1 MSFLNDMEELERL
14 SLDYDSKHGPGK
26 ADEII
31 GSLMISHSTADQI
44 DIFKK
49 AAGREIIIDVDD
61 EALDAVKITY
71 K

>member
-1 MSFLNDMEELERL
+1 MEELERL
-14 SLDYDSKHGPGK
+14 AAEYDSKHGAGK

-44 DIFKK
+44 KIFKK
-49 AAGREIIIDVDD
+49 ANGREIIIEVDD
-61 EALDAVKITY
+61 NLIDSIVIKY